1 MNIRFEDLPGHLA
14 QGLRPVYI
22 ISGDEPLQAGEACDA
37 IRQQTR
43 AQGFSERQVMH
54 VEKSFDWEQFLS
66 ASNSLSL
73 FAEQRLIEL
82 RMASAKP
89 GDKGSKALQEYAQN
103 PPPDTVLLLIAGK
116 IEKAVQNSK
125 WYKALDAIG
134 VSVQVWPVEAKALPQ
149 WIRRRMQAKGM
160 QPAGDAVN
168 LLAERVEGNLLAA
181 AQEIDKLLL
190 LHGAGPIDFAAMAES
205 VADSARYDIYGL
217 VDVALSGDSKRI
229 VRMLAGLKAEGA
241 ETVLLLWALTREIRS
256 LEAMAKQ
263 LEHGER
269 LDQVIAKHRVWPKR
283 KPLVSAGLR
292 RHNSHVWLGLLQ
304 KAAHLDL
311 MIKGRKTGNV
321 WDELLQLCLIM
332 AGVTLFDQSRFKP
345 SHAL

>member
-1 MNIRFEDLPGHLA
+1 MNLRIDDLPTQLS
-14 QGLRPVYI
+14 QGLKPVYI

-37 IRQQTR
+37 IRQQART
-43 AQGFSERQVMH
+43 QGFSEREVMH
-54 VEKSFDWEQFLS
+54 AEKGFDWEQFLA

-82 RMASAKP
+82 RIPSGKP
-89 GDKGSKALQEYAQN
+89 GDKGSKALQEYANN
-103 PPPDTVLLLIAGK
+103 PAPDTVLLVIAGK
-116 IEKAVQNSK
+116 IEKAAQNSK
-125 WYKALDAIG
+125 WYKALDAIA
-134 VSVQVWPVEAKALPQ
+134 VSVQVWPVEAKMLPQ

-160 QPAGDAVN
+160 QPTADAIT

-190 LHGAGPIDFAAMAES
+190 LHGAGPVDFAAMAES

-217 VDVALSGDSKRI
+217 VDAALSGDSKRV

-256 LEAMAKQ
+256 LEAMTAQ
-263 LEHGER
+263 LEQGER
-269 LDQVIAKHRVWPKR
+269 LEQVIAKYRVWPKR
-283 KPLVSAGLR
+283 KPIVTAGLR
-292 RHNSHVWLGLLQ
+292 RHQRRVWLHLLQ
-304 KAAHLDL
+304 RAAHLDL

-321 WDELLQLCLIM
+321 WDELLQLCLMM
-332 AGVTLFDQSRFKP
+332 AGVRLFKST
-345 SHAL
+345 SSLTI